1 VSVPAGATQA
11 RERTLLAWSRTTVGA
26 LIVAGLLIRFAER
39 GRAPAAG
46 ELAAAL
52 AIAFAAGIAWASRR
66 RRGRERYEPR
76 AMRGVAAGV
85 TVVAVAALL
94 AVTLALT

>member
-1 VSVPAGATQA
+1 MSSPAADTQA

-26 LIVAGLLIRFAER
+26 LIVAGLLLRFAER

-52 AIAFAAGIAWASRR
+52 AIVMAAGIAWASRR
-66 RRGRERYEPR
+66 RRGLERYEPR
-76 AMRGVAAGV
+76 AMKGVAAGV
-85 TVVAVAALL
+85 TAVAIAALV

>member
-1 VSVPAGATQA
+1 MSAPSGATQA

-66 RRGRERYEPR
+66 RRSRDRYEPR
-76 AMRGVAAGV
+76 AMSALAAGVAA
-85 TVVAVAALL
+85 VAVAALL
-94 AVTLALT
+94 AITLALT

>member
-1 VSVPAGATQA
+1 MSAPAAATLA

-52 AIAFAAGIAWASRR
+52 AILVAAGIAWASRR
-66 RRGRERYEPR
+66 RRGLERYEPR

-85 TVVAVAALL
+85 AVVAVAALL